1 MSKAEEF
8 LNNHKDGYNSF
19 KIHEMISLPKIKIQ
33 ALMSEFSD
41 EQFKSRVN
49 AISDEEMKL
58 GYEKEAGDY
67 EDGWDEGYKEGWN
80 DYKQLLKQ

>member
-1 MSKAEEF
+1 MKAEEF
-8 LNNHKDGYNSF
+8 HTSR
-19 KIHEMISLPKIKIQ
+19 MLPKGENWTDRDAFLFAEAYLQ
-33 ALMSEFSD
+33 Y
-41 EQFKSRVN
+41 RVN